1 MMGLMDVA
9 LKEWSSVIDALERGR
24 QILLLRKGGIVE
36 AARGGFQ
43 TRHPEFLLFPSHEHQ
58 HNESLKP
65 EFQKPADPGKPG
77 WLPIRV
83 LAKITDVLPA
93 PPTLESIR
101 AIDDAHIWNERFLRM
116 RYEYRPDLPL
126 VVLLVRA
133 WRLDPPVRIP
143 DRTSYTGCK
152 SWVNLSEN
160 INVSSAVPV
169 LSEEAYQ
176 SKRAQLLAKL
186 QT

>member
-1 MMGLMDVA
+1 MKLMNVA
-9 LKEWSSVIDALERGR
+9 LKEWSSAIEALERGR

-36 AARGGFQ
+36 AARGGFHA
-43 TRHPEFLLFPSHEHQ
+43 RHPEFLMFPSHEHQ

-65 EFQKPADPGKPG
+65 EFQKPAEWQDTG

-83 LAKITDVLPA
+83 LAKVTDVLPA

-101 AIDDAHIWNERFLRM
+101 TIDDAHIWNERFLKM

-126 VVLLVRA
+126 LVLLVRA
-133 WRLDPPVRIP
+133 WRLNPVERIP
-143 DRTSYTGCK
+143 DRPSYAGCK
-152 SWVNLSEN
+152 SWVNLTEDIDISP
-160 INVSSAVPV
+160 AVPV
-169 LSEEAYQ
+169 LSEQDYQ
-176 SKRAQLLAKL
+176 SKRADLLSKL